1 MRVTP
6 TALVAVGVL
15 LLYAA
20 IVVGVQ
26 KLSGIP
32 YTDFGDSTS
41 AMVRS
46 VIPSLALGAAAVAL
60 LGWWT
65 GWWGAA
71 LRDRHRTRVGWTLT
85 APVIYLVITL
95 GTFAATDWG
104 NISGGFLLVAL
115 ALGILV
121 GFAEEFVCRGLL
133 IVGLRGTFHE
143 VAVWALTCIAGQ
155 RLLHPPTALRHAGL
169 GDAAAWPVGHVGLR
183 ARPVRRQPGRRRRRR
198 LGGPAV
204 RAHWRPGG
212 RPKDPRGST
221 RGLRRGCCRAR
232 CRYRLTAST
241 AVLSRL
247 LARPQVRPWRGR
259 WSTRRAGGPR

>member
-143 VAVWALTCIAGQ
+143 VAVWALTCILFGFMHGVNVLLGAPVSDTAVQVAMAAVQGSAFYIL
-155 RLLHPPTALRHAGL
+155 RRHFGTLVWAMLLHGLWDMSVFVHAQSGASPAVVGAAVWVALPFALIGGL
-169 GDAAAWPVGHVGLR
+169 VVARRTHEGPLEDYAVGAAAR
-183 ARPVRRQPGRRRRRR
+183 A
-198 LGGPAV
+198 AV
-204 RAHWRPGG
+204 
-212 RPKDPRGST
+212 
-221 RGLRRGCCRAR
+221 
-232 CRYRLTAST
+232 TA
-241 AVLSRL
+241 
-247 LARPQVRPWRGR
+247 
-259 WSTRRAGGPR
+259 